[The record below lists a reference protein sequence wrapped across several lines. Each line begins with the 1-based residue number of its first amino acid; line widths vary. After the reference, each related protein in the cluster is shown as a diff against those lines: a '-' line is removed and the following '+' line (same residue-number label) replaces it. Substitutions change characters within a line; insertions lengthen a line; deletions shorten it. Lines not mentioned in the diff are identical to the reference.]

1 MINKLNKKNL
11 RKQIAEKRK
20 LLSRQAILEKSNKI
34 ANRLLKFDKY
44 QQSKKIM
51 LYIAT
56 KTEVQTQNIIESAQ
70 KEYKNIY
77 IPIIFP
83 KKHALKPSLVKD
95 FEKELA
101 LGDLGVYQPREEFYR
116 IVSPDELDLVIIPGV
131 AFNKRGDRL
140 GRGGGYYDRFLKQLR
155 KQVPIIALAFEV
167 QIVEDI
173 PLEESD
179 MPVDFIITEQRI
191 IETSILNK

>member
-1 MINKLNKKNL
+1 
-11 RKQIAEKRK
+11 
-20 LLSRQAILEKSNKI
+20 
-34 ANRLLKFDKY
+34 
-44 QQSKKIM
+44 
-51 LYIAT
+51 
-56 KTEVQTQNIIESAQ
+56 
-70 KEYKNIY
+70 
-77 IPIIFP
+77 
-83 KKHALKPSLVKD
+83 LKPSLVKD

-155 KQVPIIALAFEV
+155 KQVPIVALAFEV